1 MQSIKMLT
9 VKEMRENNFSFSKIR
24 AYYSWYAENGF
35 HKANK
40 KAYTSELNKL
50 RYLVKKEN
58 MSWKRIM
65 ICSKTKNY
73 SFNMDEFAKA
83 A

>member
-1 MQSIKMLT
+1 MQPVKMLT
-9 VKEMRENNFSFSKIR
+9 VKEMRENSFSFSKIR
-24 AYYSWYAENGF
+24 AYYSWYAKNGF

-40 KAYTSELNKL
+40 KDYISELNKL

-58 MSWKRIM
+58 ISWKRIM

-73 SFNMDEFAKA
+73 SFDMDEFAKA